1 MVHCHCSFEMR
12 VAERYWRV
20 SPAGEAV
27 LTEVL
32 LLPVRHSLVSSEA
45 QPGAADL
52 EEPSGLKKTTLEE
65 VEMAA
70 PAVLAVIESQQLDMP
85 AQMAE
90 AWSSVVL
97 LRSPSPSERR
107 ELQDQAVSP
116 EKHLPG
122 LARRLRGEEQLVG
135 TAAALAEPVVAA
147 RC

>member
-12 VAERYWRV
+12 VAERCWRV

-32 LLPVRHSLVSSEA
+32 LLVRHSLVSSEA

-52 EEPSGLKKTTLEE
+52 EEPSGLKKTTLE
-65 VEMAA
+65 VEMAV

-85 AQMAE
+85 AQMVE

-97 LRSPSPSERR
+97 PRSPSPSERR